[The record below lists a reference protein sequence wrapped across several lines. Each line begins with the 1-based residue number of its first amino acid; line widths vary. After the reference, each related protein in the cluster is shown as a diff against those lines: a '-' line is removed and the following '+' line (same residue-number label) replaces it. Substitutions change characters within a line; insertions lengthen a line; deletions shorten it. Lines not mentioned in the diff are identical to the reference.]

1 MRLHLAQTA
10 IHRGQHF
17 QSEIFS
23 RPLAQFATVDLLQ
36 KSFMEIGN
44 GRDEAESES
53 KAFSSISVSAAQD
66 AKALECSQDVFDANA
81 A

>member
-1 MRLHLAQTA
+1 MT
-10 IHRGQHF
+10 IVT
-17 QSEIFS
+17 IS
-23 RPLAQFATVDLLQ
+23 RCFMQQLLLDLLQ
-36 KSFMEIGN
+36 KSFMKIGN

>member
-1 MRLHLAQTA
+1 MNPWFLL
-10 IHRGQHF
+10 
-17 QSEIFS
+17 EIFVAVVNFPEKLFS
-23 RPLAQFATVDLLQ
+23 LLDLLQ

>member
-1 MRLHLAQTA
+1 MLFVLIHKPAKYTNQRL
-10 IHRGQHF
+10 
-17 QSEIFS
+17 
-23 RPLAQFATVDLLQ
+23 DLLQ

-66 AKALECSQDVFDANA
+66 SKALECSQDVFDANA